1 MSDGAMF
8 AALAAEDAL
17 IAGDGGISPI
27 GQRPTLTPII
37 PVPSD
42 APICRWRHPQ
52 YGEPVAMWPY
62 LDAAS
67 RIIGYAARV
76 EHGNSGER
84 NKEVYPLTYCRVE
97 EGGRC
102 YQAWRSRA
110 VPTPRPLYNLP
121 ELLTS
126 PQKAVIVTEGEKKA
140 DTVPRFFPRHVGTT
154 SMGGANAAKRADWAP
169 LAGRNVVIW
178 PDNDEPGRR
187 YGEDVAALA
196 MAANAAT
203 VAVVTVPQDWP
214 EGWDLADPLPDGVPT
229 ARLCELLQAAALCTS
244 SPLMAEPAYASFG
257 SYRMGEDGLFFDPDD
272 DEKPSIWLSAPFEV
286 LAHTRDAHGF
296 AWGKLLRW
304 RDLDNRMHEWAMPSK
319 ALGGGREE
327 VWRELLDGGLQIA
340 SSMPSRN
347 KLAEYLSSVRV
358 SGRARAVSRIG
369 WHIEDKGAVFVLP
382 DATYGEA
389 VAEQVLWQAETRAAT
404 AYQVAGTV
412 EDWRGAVGRRCI
424 GNSRLVCSVSSA
436 FAPPLLILA
445 NEENGGFHFVG
456 SSRAGKTTLL
466 RVGGSVWGGGGI
478 NGYLSSWRATSN
490 GLESI
495 AEAHCDAL
503 LCLDEMGQ
511 VDAREAGEI
520 AYMLANGFGKGRA
533 RRDGSARR
541 PAQWRLLF
549 LSSGEVSLADKMAEM
564 GKRSKAGQ
572 EVRLVDIPADAG
584 TGWGAF
590 EELHGAASSGIF
602 AEELRQATDQYY
614 GAPIRRFLALLA
626 ARHTA
631 DPSGLS
637 ELLRANRDEFLAAH
651 LPDGASGQVRSV
663 CARFA
668 LIAAA
673 GSLATAFGLTGWPD
687 TEADCAAA
695 ICFRGWLARRGSIG
709 DHDIETAIRQVIAY
723 IEAHGSSRFEAAW
736 EEGAERVNNRVGF
749 RRRSDHHGCW
759 EYMVLPQ
766 QWRCEVAKGFD
777 AAALARAMIGRGQI
791 VPAGDGQAAKPVKV
805 PGHGTMRLYVLAPEI
820 IGGVEGNRAS

>member
-1 MSDGAMF
+1 
-8 AALAAEDAL
+8 
-17 IAGDGGISPI
+17 
-27 GQRPTLTPII
+27 
-37 PVPSD
+37 
-42 APICRWRHPQ
+42 
-52 YGEPVAMWPY
+52 MWPY

-67 RIIGYAARV
+67 RLVGYAARI
-76 EHGNSGER
+76 EYGASGER
-84 NKEVYPLTYCRVE
+84 KKDVYPLTYCRVE
-97 EGGRC
+97 ESVRY
-102 YQAWRSRA
+102 YQTWRSHA

-121 ELLTS
+121 ELLAF
-126 PQKAVIVTEGEKKA
+126 PQRSVIVTEGEKKA
-140 DTVPRFFPRHVGTT
+140 DTVPLLFPDHVGTT
-154 SMGGANAAKRADWAP
+154 SMGGANAAKLSDWGP
-169 LAGRNVVIW
+169 LAGRKVVIW
-178 PDNDEPGRR
+178 PDHDDPGRR
-187 YGEDVAALA
+187 YAEDVAALA

-203 VAVVTVPQDWP
+203 IAAVTVPQDWP
-214 EGWDLADPLPDGVPT
+214 EGWDLADPLPDGVPA
-229 ARLCELLQAAALCTS
+229 ARLGELLQAAAPCTS
-244 SPLMAEPAYASFG
+244 PPPKAEPAYESFG
-257 SYRMGEDGLFFDPDD
+257 SYRMTKDGLFFDSDD

-286 LAHTRDAHGF
+286 LAHTRDAHGY

-304 RDLDNRMHEWAMPSK
+304 RDLDNRMHEWAMPVK

-340 SSMPSRN
+340 SSIPSRN

-389 VAEQVLWQAETRAAT
+389 LAERVLWQTETRVET

-412 EDWRGAVGRRCI
+412 KDWRGAVARRCI

-436 FAPPLLILA
+436 FAPPLLSLA

-466 RVGGSVWGGGGI
+466 RVGASVWGGGGI
-478 NGYLSSWRATSN
+478 NGYLCSWRATSN

-549 LSSGEVSLADKMAEM
+549 LSSGEVSLADKMAEI
-564 GKRSKAGQ
+564 GKRSKGGQ

-584 TGWGAF
+584 AGCGAF

-602 AEELRQATDQYY
+602 AEELRTATEQYY
-614 GAPIRRFLALLA
+614 GAPIRRFIELLA
-626 ARHTA
+626 TRHAA
-631 DPSGLS
+631 DPSGLG
-637 ELLRANRDEFLAAH
+637 ELLRANRDEFLTAH
-651 LPDGASGQVRSV
+651 LPDGGSGQVRSV
-663 CARFA
+663 CSRFA
-668 LIAAA
+668 LVAAA
-673 GSLATAFGLTGWPD
+673 GGLATAFGLTGWPD
-687 TEADCAAA
+687 AEADSAAA
-695 ICFRGWLARRGSIG
+695 VCFRAWLARRGSAG

-736 EEGAERVNNRVGF
+736 EDGAERVINRAGF
-749 RRRSDHHGCW
+749 RRRCDHHGCW
-759 EYMVLPQ
+759 EYMVLPE
-766 QWRCEVAKGFD
+766 QWRGEVAKGFD
-777 AAALARAMIGRGQI
+777 APALARAMIERGQI
-791 VPAGDGQAAKPVKV
+791 IPGGDGKAAKPVKV
-805 PGHGTMRLYVLAPEI
+805 PGHGTVRLYVLARGI
-820 IGGVEGNRAS
+820 IGLIEGNDAG

>member
-1 MSDGAMF
+1 MPDDAMF
-8 AALAAEDAL
+8 AALAAEDAV
-17 IAGDGGISPI
+17 IAADADAGRTA
-27 GQRPTLTPII
+27 QRPILTPII
-37 PVPSD
+37 PVPTD
-42 APICRWRHPQ
+42 APPCRWRHPK
-52 YGEPVAMWPY
+52 YGDPVAMWPY
-62 LDAAS
+62 LNAAS
-67 RIIGYAARV
+67 RLVGYAARL
-76 EHGNSGER
+76 EYGASGER
-84 NKEVYPLTYCRVE
+84 KKDVYPLTYCHVE
-97 EGGRC
+97 ESARS
-102 YQAWRSRA
+102 YRTWRSQA

-121 ELLTS
+121 ELLAFPETS
-126 PQKAVIVTEGEKKA
+126 VIVTEGEKKA
-140 DTVPRFFPRHVGTT
+140 DAVPRLFPGNIGTT
-154 SMGGANAAKRADWAP
+154 SMGGANAAKLSDWGP

-178 PDNDEPGRR
+178 PDHDDPGRR
-187 YGEDVAALA
+187 YAGDVAALA
-196 MAANAAT
+196 TAANAAT

-214 EGWDLADPLPDGVPT
+214 EGWDLADPLPDGVPA
-229 ARLCELLQAAALCTS
+229 ARLCELLQAAAPCA
-244 SPLMAEPAYASFG
+244 SPPPKAELAYASFG
-257 SYRMGEDGLFFDPDD
+257 SYRMGRDGLFFDPDD
-272 DEKPSIWLSAPFEV
+272 DEKPSIWLSEAFEV
-286 LAHTRDAHGF
+286 LAHTRDAHGY

-304 RDLDNRMHEWAMPSK
+304 RDLDNRMHEWAMPVK

-389 VAEQVLWQAETRAAT
+389 LAERVLWQTETRAAT
-404 AYQVAGTV
+404 EYQVAGTV
-412 EDWRGAVGRRCI
+412 EDWRGAVARRCI

-436 FAPPLLILA
+436 FAAPLLTLA

-466 RVGGSVWGGGGI
+466 RAGGSVWGGGGI
-478 NGYLSSWRATSN
+478 NGHLCSWRATSN

-511 VDAREAGEI
+511 VNAREAGEI

-549 LSSGEVSLADKMAEM
+549 LSSGEVSLADKMAEI

-584 TGWGAF
+584 AGCGAF

-602 AEELRQATDQYY
+602 AEELRQATEHYY
-614 GAPIRRFLALLA
+614 GAPIRRFLELLA
-626 ARHTA
+626 TRHTA
-631 DPSGLS
+631 DPLGLA
-637 ELLRANRDEFLAAH
+637 ELLRVNRDEFLTAH

-663 CARFA
+663 CGRFA

-687 TEADCAAA
+687 AEADCASA
-695 ICFRGWLARRGSIG
+695 ICFDAWLARRGSAG

-723 IEAHGSSRFEAAW
+723 IEAYGSSRFEAAW
-736 EEGAERVNNRVGF
+736 EDGAERVINRAGF
-749 RRRSDHHGCW
+749 RRCDHHGCW
-759 EYMVLPQ
+759 EYMVLPE
-766 QWRCEVAKGFD
+766 QWRGEVAKGFD
-777 AAALARAMIGRGQI
+777 ASALARAMIERGLI
-791 VPAGDGQAAKPVKV
+791 IPAGDGKAAKPVKV
-805 PGHGTMRLYVLAPEI
+805 PGHGAVRLYVLAPGI
-820 IGGVEGNRAS
+820 IGGVAGNDAG